1 MLKENETIL
10 TLGKLFSSSMQ
21 QKKNKFKINE
31 EKINLIIRAIAM
43 KQKWYNISSI
53 RLSRYRKHKNVRF
66 CQGSEK
72 WELLYWCCFT
82 VVTLKPNGAHS
93 GIQQF
98 LLPIQASREY
108 IRGDI
113 VCDTKWDSER
123 EMREGERDERR
134 ERETIKKFYE

>member
-72 WELLYWCCFT
+72 WELLYWCCFSCSHVET
-82 VVTLKPNGAHS
+82 QRSTLWNSAIS
-93 GIQQF
+93 TSDTSFQGIYTRWHCVWYQ
-98 LLPIQASREY
+98 
-108 IRGDI
+108 
-113 VCDTKWDSER
+113 
-123 EMREGERDERR
+123 MREGERDERR